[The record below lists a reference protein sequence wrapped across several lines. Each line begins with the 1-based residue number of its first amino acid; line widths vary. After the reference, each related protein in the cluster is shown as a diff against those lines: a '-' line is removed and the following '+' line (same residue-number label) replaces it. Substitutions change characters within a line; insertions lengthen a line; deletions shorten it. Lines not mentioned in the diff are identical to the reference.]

1 MKSEGYIM
9 QRVNT
14 IDISNVLQ
22 LEKTLSTL
30 LNKMISSKLDLE
42 NWLKEQSKVIWDIE
56 EQLRSHYIAFQCNTD
71 DEEIKDTFEHD
82 QQFVKPLLKR
92 YQNLLDNKY
101 LESPFRME
109 LDSNVYGLLDTKI
122 KNAQKLFCEENIELE
137 IKEDKLITEYFEIT
151 GGLSGI
157 WDGEEKTITELQS
170 YLQDSNRDT
179 RKKAK
184 TIISEQFLSV
194 EKELQNILNQLIEI
208 RHQKAK
214 NIQLENYRDYMF
226 KKYERF
232 DYSAKDCYELAE
244 SIRKYVV
251 PLKDKILL
259 EKKDKLQVD
268 TLRPWDVSAVT
279 PDQKVLKPI
288 ANENDLIEKSTHI
301 FNKLDVEFSALLN
314 RMYKHNCLDLTSRK
328 GKAAGGFCEYLPA
341 SQLSYIFMNLNYTQD
356 DIVTFIHEMGHSIH
370 NELIKPLKLRQ
381 YIEIPAETAELASMT
396 MELFSLNYWDTFYTD
411 KKDLKQAK
419 INFFKDVISYLPIM
433 LIVDQFQHW
442 LYENP
447 SHTSEERNEKY
458 LQLQKHYQSSV
469 IHIDGYENWIAT
481 SWLPVLHIFEVPFYY
496 IEYAI
501 AQLGAL
507 QMYKQ
512 YKEDPKQALENYK
525 KALSLGSSQ
534 SIKEV
539 YDAAGIRFDFSGETI
554 KELMLFVEKE
564 LELLEQL

>member
-1 MKSEGYIM
+1 M

-22 LEKTLSTL
+22 LEKTLSSL

-42 NWLKEQSKVIWDIE
+42 NWLKEQSKVIWEIE
-56 EQLRSHYIAFQCNTD
+56 EQLRTHYIAFQCNTD
-71 DEEIKDTFEHD
+71 DEKIKDTFEHD

-109 LDSNVYGLLDTKI
+109 LDSNVYGLLDAKI

-137 IKEDKLITEYFEIT
+137 VKEDKLVTEYFEIT
-151 GGLSGI
+151 GGLIGI

-170 YLQDSNRDT
+170 YLQDSNRDI

-259 EKKDKLQVD
+259 EKKEKLQVD

-301 FNKLDVEFSALLN
+301 FNKLDLEFSTLLN
-314 RMYKHNCLDLTSRK
+314 RMYKHDCLDLTSRK
-328 GKAAGGFCEYLPA
+328 GKASGGFCEYLPA
-341 SQLSYIFMNLNYTQD
+341 SQLSFIFMNLNYTQD
-356 DIVTFIHEMGHSIH
+356 DIITFIHEMGHSIH

-525 KALSLGSSQ
+525 KALSLGSSK
-534 SIKEV
+534 SLKEV
-539 YDAAGIRFDFSGETI
+539 YEAAGIRFDFSSETI
-554 KELMLFVEKE
+554 KELMAFVEKE

>member
-1 MKSEGYIM
+1 M
-9 QRVNT
+9 QRLNT
-14 IDISNVLQ
+14 IDISNVLE
-22 LEKTLSTL
+22 LENTLSTL
-30 LNKMISSKLDLE
+30 LNEMISSKLDLE
-42 NWLKEQSKVIWDIE
+42 NWLKEQSKVIWEIE

-71 DEEIKDTFEHD
+71 DEKIKDTFEHD

-109 LDSNVYGLLDTKI
+109 LDSSVYGLLDTKI

-137 IKEDKLITEYFEIT
+137 IKEDKLVTEYFEIT

-170 YLQDSNRDT
+170 YLQDSNRDI

-259 EKKDKLQVD
+259 EKKEKLQVN

-288 ANENDLIEKSTHI
+288 ATENDLIEKSTHI

-328 GKAAGGFCEYLPA
+328 GKASGGFCEYLPA
-341 SQLSYIFMNLNYTQD
+341 SQLSFIFMNLNYTQD
-356 DIVTFIHEMGHSIH
+356 DIITFIHEMGHSIH
-370 NELIKPLKLRQ
+370 NELIKSLKLRQ

-525 KALSLGSSQ
+525 KALSLGSSK
-534 SIKEV
+534 SLTEV
-539 YDAAGIRFDFSGETI
+539 YEAAGIHFDFSGEII
-554 KELMLFVEKE
+554 KELMLFVEGE

>member
-1 MKSEGYIM
+1 M
-9 QRVNT
+9 QRLNT
-14 IDISNVLQ
+14 IDINNVLE
-22 LEKTLSTL
+22 LENTLSTL
-30 LNKMISSKLDLE
+30 LNEVISSKLELE
-42 NWLKEQSKVIWDIE
+42 NWLKKQSTFIWEIE

-71 DEEIKDTFEHD
+71 NKEIKDTFEYD
-82 QQFVKPLLKR
+82 QQFVRPLLKR
-92 YQNLLDNKY
+92 YQNSFDNKY

-122 KNAQKLFCEENIELE
+122 KNAQKLFCAENIELE
-137 IKEDKLITEYFEIT
+137 IKEDKLVTEYFEIT

-232 DYSAKDCYELAE
+232 DYSAKDCYELAK

-259 EKKDKLQVD
+259 EKKEKLQLD

-370 NELIKPLKLRQ
+370 NELIKPLNLRQ

-419 INFFKDVISYLPIM
+419 INFFKDVISYLPVM

-458 LQLQKHYQSSV
+458 LQLQKHYQSSF

-512 YKEDPKQALENYK
+512 YKEEPKQALENYK

-554 KELMLFVEKE
+554 KELMLFVESE

>member
-1 MKSEGYIM
+1 M

-137 IKEDKLITEYFEIT
+137 IQEDKLVTEYFEIT

-356 DIVTFIHEMGHSIH
+356 DIVTFIHEMGHSI
-370 NELIKPLKLRQ
+370 KPLKLRQ

-554 KELMLFVEKE
+554 KE
-564 LELLEQL
+564 

>member
-1 MKSEGYIM
+1 M

-22 LEKTLSTL
+22 LDKTLSTL

-56 EQLRSHYIAFQCNTD
+56 EQVRSHYIAFQCNTD

-184 TIISEQFLSV
+184 TIISEKFLSV

-525 KALSLGSSQ
+525 KALSLRSSQ

>member
-1 MKSEGYIM
+1 M

-137 IKEDKLITEYFEIT
+137 IQEDKLVTEYFEIT

-232 DYSAKDCYELAE
+232 DYSAIDCYELAE

-259 EKKDKLQVD
+259 EKKDKLQLD

-447 SHTSEERNEKY
+447 NHTSEERNEKY

>member
-1 MKSEGYIM
+1 M
-9 QRVNT
+9 QRLNT
-14 IDISNVLQ
+14 IDISNVLE
-22 LEKTLSTL
+22 LENTLSTL
-30 LNKMISSKLDLE
+30 ENEVISSKLELE
-42 NWLKEQSKVIWDIE
+42 NWLKKQSTFIWEIE
-56 EQLRSHYIAFQCNTD
+56 EQLRLHYIAFQCNTD

-109 LDSNVYGLLDTKI
+109 LDSNVYGLLDAKI

-137 IKEDKLITEYFEIT
+137 IKEDKLVTEYFEIT

-157 WDGEEKTITELQS
+157 WNGEEKTITELQS
-170 YLQDSNRDT
+170 YLQDSNRDI

-214 NIQLENYRDYMF
+214 NIQLKNYRDYMF

-259 EKKDKLQVD
+259 EKKEKLQVD

-288 ANENDLIEKSTHI
+288 ANESDLIEKSTHI
-301 FNKLDVEFSALLN
+301 FNKLDVEFSAILN
-314 RMYKHNCLDLTSRK
+314 RMYKYNCLDLTSRK

-341 SQLSYIFMNLNYTQD
+341 SQLSFIFMNLNYTQD
-356 DIVTFIHEMGHSIH
+356 DIITFIHEMGHSIH
-370 NELIKPLKLRQ
+370 NELIKPLELRQ

-419 INFFKDVISYLPIM
+419 INFFKDVISYLPVM

-512 YKEDPKQALENYK
+512 YKEQPKQALENYK

-564 LELLEQL
+564 LELLEQI

>member
-1 MKSEGYIM
+1 M

-42 NWLKEQSKVIWDIE
+42 NWLKEQSKVIWEIE

-71 DEEIKDTFEHD
+71 DEGIKDTFEHD

-137 IKEDKLITEYFEIT
+137 IKEDKLVTEYFEIT
-151 GGLSGI
+151 GGLSAI

-170 YLQDSNRDT
+170 YLQDSNRDI

-232 DYSAKDCYELAE
+232 DYSAIDCYELAE

-251 PLKDKILL
+251 PLKDKIML
-259 EKKDKLQVD
+259 EKKEKLQVD

-356 DIVTFIHEMGHSIH
+356 DIITFIHEMGHSIH

-447 SHTSEERNEKY
+447 IHTSEERNEKY

-481 SWLPVLHIFEVPFYY
+481 GWLPVLHIFEVPFYY

-512 YKEDPKQALENYK
+512 YKEDPKQTLENYK

>member
-1 MKSEGYIM
+1 M

-137 IKEDKLITEYFEIT
+137 IKEDKLVTEYFEIT

-232 DYSAKDCYELAE
+232 DYSAIDCYELAE

-259 EKKDKLQVD
+259 EKKDKLQLD

-447 SHTSEERNEKY
+447 SHTSKERNEKY

-469 IHIDGYENWIAT
+469 IHIDGYESWIAT
-481 SWLPVLHIFEVPFYY
+481 SWLPALHIFEVPFYY

>member
-1 MKSEGYIM
+1 M

-92 YQNLLDNKY
+92 YQNLLNNKY

-137 IKEDKLITEYFEIT
+137 IKEDKLITDYFEIT

-259 EKKDKLQVD
+259 EKKDKLQID

-419 INFFKDVISYLPIM
+419 INFFKDVISYLPVM

>member
-1 MKSEGYIM
+1 M

-42 NWLKEQSKVIWDIE
+42 NWLKEQSKVIWEVE

-71 DEEIKDTFEHD
+71 DEKIKDTFEHD

-137 IKEDKLITEYFEIT
+137 IKEDKLVTEYFEIT

-170 YLQDSNRDT
+170 YLQDSNRDI

-259 EKKDKLQVD
+259 EKKEKLQVN

-279 PDQKVLKPI
+279 PDQKILKPI

-301 FNKLDVEFSALLN
+301 FNKLDVKFSALLN

-328 GKAAGGFCEYLPA
+328 GKASGGFCEYLPA
-341 SQLSYIFMNLNYTQD
+341 SQLSFIFMNLNYTQD
-356 DIVTFIHEMGHSIH
+356 DIITFIHEMGHSIH
-370 NELIKPLKLRQ
+370 NELIKSLKLRQ

-419 INFFKDVISYLPIM
+419 INFFKDVISYLPVM

-525 KALSLGSSQ
+525 KALSLGSSK
-534 SIKEV
+534 SLTEV
-539 YDAAGIRFDFSGETI
+539 YEAAGIRFDFSGEII
-554 KELMLFVEKE
+554 KELMLFVEGE

>member
-1 MKSEGYIM
+1 M

-14 IDISNVLQ
+14 IDISNVLE
-22 LEKTLSTL
+22 LENTLSTL
-30 LNKMISSKLDLE
+30 LNEVISSKLELE
-42 NWLKEQSKVIWDIE
+42 NWLKEQSKVIWEIE
-56 EQLRSHYIAFQCNTD
+56 DQLRSHYIAFQCNTD

-101 LESPFRME
+101 LKSPFRME
-109 LDSNVYGLLDTKI
+109 LDSNVYGFLDEKI

-137 IKEDKLITEYFEIT
+137 VKEDKLVTEYFEIT
-151 GGLSGI
+151 GGLIGI

-170 YLQDSNRDT
+170 YLQDSNRDI

-259 EKKDKLQVD
+259 EKKEKLQVD

-301 FNKLDVEFSALLN
+301 FNKLDLEFSTLLN
-314 RMYKHNCLDLTSRK
+314 RMYKHDCLDLTSRK

-341 SQLSYIFMNLNYTQD
+341 SQLSFIFMNLNYTQD
-356 DIVTFIHEMGHSIH
+356 DIITFIHEMGHSIH

-396 MELFSLNYWDTFYTD
+396 MELFSLNYWNSFYTD

-419 INFFKDVISYLPIM
+419 INYFKDVISYLPVM

-447 SHTSEERNEKY
+447 THTSEERNEKY
-458 LQLQKHYQSSV
+458 LQLQKHYQSNV

-512 YKEDPKQALENYK
+512 YKEDPEQALENYK

-539 YDAAGIRFDFSGETI
+539 YEAAGIRFDFSSETI
-554 KELMLFVEKE
+554 KELMAFVEKE

>member
-1 MKSEGYIM
+1 M

-328 GKAAGGFCEYLPA
+328 GKAAGGFCEYLPT

>member
-1 MKSEGYIM
+1 M

-22 LEKTLSTL
+22 LEKTLSSL

-42 NWLKEQSKVIWDIE
+42 NWLKEQSKVIWEIE
-56 EQLRSHYIAFQCNTD
+56 EQLRTHYIAFQCNTD
-71 DEEIKDTFEHD
+71 DEKIKDTFEHD

-109 LDSNVYGLLDTKI
+109 LDSNVYGLLDAKI

-137 IKEDKLITEYFEIT
+137 VKEDKLVTEYFEIT
-151 GGLSGI
+151 GGLIGI

-170 YLQDSNRDT
+170 YLQDSNRDI

-194 EKELQNILNQLIEI
+194 EKELQNILNHLIEI

-259 EKKDKLQVD
+259 EKKEKLQVD

-301 FNKLDVEFSALLN
+301 FNKLDLEFSTLLN
-314 RMYKHNCLDLTSRK
+314 RMYKHDCLDLTSRK
-328 GKAAGGFCEYLPA
+328 RKASGGFCEYLPA
-341 SQLSYIFMNLNYTQD
+341 SQLSFIFMNLNYTQD
-356 DIVTFIHEMGHSIH
+356 DIITFIHEMGHSIH

-396 MELFSLNYWDTFYTD
+396 MELFSLNYWNSFYTD

-419 INFFKDVISYLPIM
+419 INYFKDVISYLPVM

-447 SHTSEERNEKY
+447 THTSEERNEKY
-458 LQLQKHYQSSV
+458 LQLQKHYQSNV

-539 YDAAGIRFDFSGETI
+539 YEAAGIRFDFSSETI
-554 KELMLFVEKE
+554 KELMAFVEKE

>member
-1 MKSEGYIM
+1 M

-447 SHTSEERNEKY
+447 IHTSEERNEKY

-512 YKEDPKQALENYK
+512 YKEDPKQTLENYK

>member
-1 MKSEGYIM
+1 M
-9 QRVNT
+9 QRVNM

-22 LEKTLSTL
+22 LEETLSSL

-42 NWLKEQSKVIWDIE
+42 NWLREQSKVIWEIE

-71 DEEIKDTFEHD
+71 DEKTKDTFEHD

-137 IKEDKLITEYFEIT
+137 IKEDKLVTEYFEIT

-170 YLQDSNRDT
+170 YLQDSNRVI

-259 EKKDKLQVD
+259 EKKEKLQVD

-288 ANENDLIEKSTHI
+288 ADENDLIEKSTHI
-301 FNKLDVEFSALLN
+301 FNKLDVEFSTLLN
-314 RMYKHNCLDLTSRK
+314 RLNKHDCLDLTSRK

-341 SQLSYIFMNLNYTQD
+341 SQLSFIFMNLNYTQD
-356 DIVTFIHEMGHSIH
+356 DIITFIHEMGHSIH
-370 NELIKPLKLRQ
+370 NELIKSLKLRQ

-419 INFFKDVISYLPIM
+419 INFFKDVISYLPVM

-447 SHTSEERNEKY
+447 THTSEERNEKY
-458 LQLQKHYQSSV
+458 LQLQKHYQSNV

-554 KELMLFVEKE
+554 KELMRFVEKE
-564 LELLEQL
+564 LEVLEQI

>member
-1 MKSEGYIM
+1 M

-56 EQLRSHYIAFQCNTD
+56 EQVRSHYIAFQCNTD

-184 TIISEQFLSV
+184 TIISEKFLSV

-214 NIQLENYRDYMF
+214 NIQLDNYRDYMF

-232 DYSAKDCYELAE
+232 DYTAKDCYELAE

-259 EKKDKLQVD
+259 EKKEKLQVD
-268 TLRPWDVSAVT
+268 TLHLWDVSAVT

-288 ANENDLIEKSTHI
+288 TNENDLIEKSTHI

-419 INFFKDVISYLPIM
+419 INFFKDVISYLPVM

>member
-1 MKSEGYIM
+1 M

-137 IKEDKLITEYFEIT
+137 IKEDKLVTEYFEIT

-232 DYSAKDCYELAE
+232 DYSAIDCYELAE

-259 EKKDKLQVD
+259 EKKDKLQLD

-301 FNKLDVEFSALLN
+301 FNKLDVEFSALLT

>member
-1 MKSEGYIM
+1 M
-9 QRVNT
+9 QHVNT

-137 IKEDKLITEYFEIT
+137 IQEDKLVTEYFEIT

-194 EKELQNILNQLIEI
+194 EKELQNILNQLIKI

-232 DYSAKDCYELAE
+232 DYSAIDCYELAE

-259 EKKDKLQVD
+259 EQKDKLQVD

-288 ANENDLIEKSTHI
+288 TNENDLIEKSTHI

-512 YKEDPKQALENYK
+512 YKENPKQALENYK

>member
-1 MKSEGYIM
+1 M

-157 WDGEEKTITELQS
+157 WDEEEKTITELQS

-259 EKKDKLQVD
+259 EKKDKLQID

-512 YKEDPKQALENYK
+512 YKKDPKQALENYK

>member
-1 MKSEGYIM
+1 M
-9 QRVNT
+9 QHVNT

-22 LEKTLSTL
+22 LEKTLSSL

-42 NWLKEQSKVIWDIE
+42 NWLKEQSKMIWEIE

-109 LDSNVYGLLDTKI
+109 LDSNLYGLLDAKI
-122 KNAQKLFCEENIELE
+122 KNAQKLFCEDNIELE
-137 IKEDKLITEYFEIT
+137 IKEDKLVTEYFEIT
-151 GGLSGI
+151 GGLSAI

-170 YLQDSNRDT
+170 YLQDSNRDI

-232 DYSAKDCYELAE
+232 DYSAIDCYELAE

-259 EKKDKLQVD
+259 EKKEKLQVD

>member
-1 MKSEGYIM
+1 M

-109 LDSNVYGLLDTKI
+109 LDSNVYGLLNTKI

-259 EKKDKLQVD
+259 EKQEKLQVD

-314 RMYKHNCLDLTSRK
+314 RMYKHNCLNLTSRK

-419 INFFKDVISYLPIM
+419 INFFKDVISYLPVM

-554 KELMLFVEKE
+554 KELMLFIEKE

>member
-1 MKSEGYIM
+1 M
-9 QRVNT
+9 QHVNT

-42 NWLKEQSKVIWDIE
+42 NWLKEQSKVIWEIE
-56 EQLRSHYIAFQCNTD
+56 EQLKSHYIAFQCNTD

-109 LDSNVYGLLDTKI
+109 LDSNVYGLLNAKI
-122 KNAQKLFCEENIELE
+122 KNAQKLFCEENIKLE
-137 IKEDKLITEYFEIT
+137 IQEDKLVTEYFEIT
-151 GGLSGI
+151 GGLIGI

-208 RHQKAK
+208 RHQQAK

-259 EKKDKLQVD
+259 EKKEKLQVD

-279 PDQKVLKPI
+279 PDPKVLKPI
-288 ANENDLIEKSTHI
+288 ANENDLMEKSTHI

-314 RMYKHNCLDLTSRK
+314 QMYKHNCLDLTSRK
-328 GKAAGGFCEYLPA
+328 GKASGGFCEYLPA
-341 SQLSYIFMNLNYTQD
+341 SQLSFIFMNLNYTQD
-356 DIVTFIHEMGHSIH
+356 DIITFIHEMGHSIH
-370 NELIKPLKLRQ
+370 NELIKPLEIRQ

-539 YDAAGIRFDFSGETI
+539 YEAAGIRFDFSGETI
-554 KELMLFVEKE
+554 KELMAFVEKE

>member
-1 MKSEGYIM
+1 M

-396 MELFSLNYWDTFYTD
+396 MELFSLNYWGTFYTD

>member
-1 MKSEGYIM
+1 M

-288 ANENDLIEKSTHI
+288 ANQNDLIEKSTHI

>member
-1 MKSEGYIM
+1 M

-42 NWLKEQSKVIWDIE
+42 NWLKEQSKVIWEIE

-71 DEEIKDTFEHD
+71 DEGIKDTFEHD

-109 LDSNVYGLLDTKI
+109 LDSNVYGLLDAKI

-137 IKEDKLITEYFEIT
+137 IQEDKLVTEYFEIT

-170 YLQDSNRDT
+170 YLQDSNRDI

-251 PLKDKILL
+251 PLKDKIML
-259 EKKDKLQVD
+259 EKKEKLQVD

-314 RMYKHNCLDLTSRK
+314 RIYKHNCLDLTSRK

-356 DIVTFIHEMGHSIH
+356 DIITFIHEMGHSIH

-447 SHTSEERNEKY
+447 IHTSEERNEKY

>member
-1 MKSEGYIM
+1 M

-22 LEKTLSTL
+22 LEKTLSSL

-42 NWLKEQSKVIWDIE
+42 NWLKEQSKVIWEIE
-56 EQLRSHYIAFQCNTD
+56 EQLRTHYIAFQCNTD
-71 DEEIKDTFEHD
+71 DEKIKDTFEHD

-109 LDSNVYGLLDTKI
+109 LDSNVYGLLDAKI

-137 IKEDKLITEYFEIT
+137 VKEDKLVTEYFEIT
-151 GGLSGI
+151 GGLIGI

-170 YLQDSNRDT
+170 YLQDSNRDI

-259 EKKDKLQVD
+259 EKKEKLQVD

-301 FNKLDVEFSALLN
+301 FNKLDLEFSTLLN
-314 RMYKHNCLDLTSRK
+314 RMYKHDCLDLTSRK
-328 GKAAGGFCEYLPA
+328 GKASGGFCEYLPA
-341 SQLSYIFMNLNYTQD
+341 SQLSFIFMNLNYTQD
-356 DIVTFIHEMGHSIH
+356 DIITFIHEMGHSIH

-539 YDAAGIRFDFSGETI
+539 YEAAGIRFDFSSETI
-554 KELMLFVEKE
+554 KELMAFVEKE

>member
-1 MKSEGYIM
+1 M

-109 LDSNVYGLLDTKI
+109 LDSNLYGLLDTKI

-259 EKKDKLQVD
+259 EKKDKLQID

-433 LIVDQFQHW
+433 LIIDQFQHW

>member
-1 MKSEGYIM
+1 M
-9 QRVNT
+9 QRLNT
-14 IDISNVLQ
+14 IDISNVLE
-22 LEKTLSTL
+22 LENTLSTL
-30 LNKMISSKLDLE
+30 LNEMISSKLDLE
-42 NWLKEQSKVIWDIE
+42 NWLKEQSKVIWEIE

-71 DEEIKDTFEHD
+71 DEKIKDTFEHD

-137 IKEDKLITEYFEIT
+137 IKEDKLVTEYFEIT

-170 YLQDSNRDT
+170 YLQDSNRDI

-259 EKKDKLQVD
+259 EKKEKLQVN

-288 ANENDLIEKSTHI
+288 ATENDLIEKSTHI

-328 GKAAGGFCEYLPA
+328 GKASGGFCEYLPA
-341 SQLSYIFMNLNYTQD
+341 SQLSFIFMNLNYTQD
-356 DIVTFIHEMGHSIH
+356 DIITFIHEMGHSIH
-370 NELIKPLKLRQ
+370 NELIKSLKLRQ

-539 YDAAGIRFDFSGETI
+539 YEAAGIRFDFSGETI